1 MAVSTPWAIR
11 PGRFP
16 TPLSLHLK
24 RARRDVVAIAR
35 RSTAGLAYRCSR
47 RTHIAV
53 EAEDCEASASPRHE
67 LRHVQRGPTVLQWQ
81 RDASADAGPPSP
93 AGPPPGRPTALS
105 AEVRAPS
112 SKSKRGMA
120 DPPAPFPPERGGEG
134 PRGPCHGSLPG
145 RR

>member
-1 MAVSTPWAIR
+1 MAVSTPSAIR
-11 PGRFP
+11 HGRSP
-16 TPLSLHLK
+16 TPRSLHLK

-81 RDASADAGPPSP
+81 RDASADAGRSGHAERVVTR
-93 AGPPPGRPTALS
+93 AG
-105 AEVRAPS
+105 
-112 SKSKRGMA
+112 
-120 DPPAPFPPERGGEG
+120 ERLKL
-134 PRGPCHGSLPG
+134 R
-145 RR
+145 